1 MSSNFQGDLT
11 SIGLKINYL
20 YEVLATT
27 YSIKNNKLV
36 PNTAAMGIRLLENNT
51 IQISPFPNTTTY
63 KNLDS
68 TKLIALNFVDD
79 IFLYAIAS
87 LKSNF
92 TSSSIETVTEQF
104 YNLYPFDVKNEH
116 EAIFKGITRDN
127 RIHLPYLNQAWAII
141 SCVATNK
148 NQTVK
153 KDNLGKVELVELK
166 LSVIFYEKFKE
177 SFNLYNRAENLTL
190 ETIVLATKLYVAKE
204 KKDKT
209 LFNKIKHKIEDNIS
223 EVLRFGKN
231 ESALKAIEYVKNY
244 VSSLMT

>member
-1 MSSNFQGDLT
+1 MSSNFQVDLT
-11 SIGLKINYL
+11 SLGLKMNYL

-51 IQISPFPNTTTY
+51 IKIWPFPNTTTY

-68 TKLIALNFVDD
+68 TKLIILNFVDD

-87 LKSNF
+87 LKDNYISNNIQLDN
-92 TSSSIETVTEQF
+92 SI
-104 YNLYPFDVKNEH
+104 Y
-116 EAIFKGITRDN
+116 
-127 RIHLPYLNQAWAII
+127 LPYLNQAWAII

-148 NQTVK
+148 NQSIK
-153 KDNLGKVELVELK
+153 RDGLGQVELAEIS

-177 SFNLYNRAENLTL
+177 SFKLYNRAENLTL
-190 ETIVLATKLYVAKE
+190 ETIILATKLYVAEK

-209 LFNKIKHKIEDNIS
+209 LFNKIKHKRKQLNM
-223 EVLRFGKN
+223 LRTM
-231 ESALKAIEYVKNY
+231 L
-244 VSSLMT
+244 VS

>member
-1 MSSNFQGDLT
+1 MSSNFQVDLT

-27 YSIKNNKLV
+27 YSLKNNKLV
-36 PNTAAMGIRLLENNT
+36 PNTAAMGIRLLEDNT
-51 IQISPFPNTTTY
+51 IKIWPFPNTTTY

-68 TKLIALNFVDD
+68 TKLIILNFVDD

-87 LKSNF
+87 LKGDYI
-92 TSSSIETVTEQF
+92 SSSTETLTEQY

-116 EAIFKGITRDN
+116 KTIFKEITRHDY
-127 RIHLPYLNQAWAII
+127 IHLPYLNQAWAII

-153 KDNLGKVELVELK
+153 TDGLGQVEVVELS
-166 LSVIFYEKFKE
+166 LSVIFYEKFKA
-177 SFNLYNRAENLTL
+177 SFKLYNRAENITL

-204 KKDKT
+204 KKDET
-209 LFNKIKHKIEDNIS
+209 LFNKIKHKIEDNIND
-223 EVLRFGKN
+223 VLRFGKN
-231 ESALKAIEYVKNY
+231 TSALKAIEYVKDY
-244 VSSLMT
+244 VSNIMP